1 MIFKSRMI
9 PAGIYNY
16 ILVILLSERDQ
27 KKKGGRMWVVAVGS
41 VRANNLLEHTHT

>member
-9 PAGIYNY
+9 PTGTYNY

-27 KKKGGRMWVVAVGS
+27 TKKERGPDVGGG
-41 VRANNLLEHTHT
+41 ECEGE

>member
-1 MIFKSRMI
+1 MNFCFFFFAVMIFKSRMI

-27 KKKGGRMWVVAVGS
+27 KKRGPDVGGGGVCEG
-41 VRANNLLEHTHT
+41 E